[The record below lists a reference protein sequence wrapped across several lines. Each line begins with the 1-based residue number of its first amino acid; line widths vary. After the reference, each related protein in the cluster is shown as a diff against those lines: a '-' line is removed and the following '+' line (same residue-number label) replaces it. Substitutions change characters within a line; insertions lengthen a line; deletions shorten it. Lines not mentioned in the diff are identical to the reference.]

1 VHRKNRSFPPPDAER
16 QKEVD
21 ASRRKFL
28 KRAAYVPPAIVTL
41 KVAPAYAKNGSA
53 KPAPPRRPVTP
64 PALNR

>member
-1 VHRKNRSFPPPDAER
+1 MHPENGSFPPPGAER
-16 QKEVD
+16 QKEEVD

-53 KPAPPRRPVTP
+53 KPIPPVTP
-64 PALNR
+64 PGRKR